1 MVFSTPIAGIT
12 WYLSFLLPQLC
23 LLLQIPHK
31 TWIHNLDYDDPP
43 PHVVPAHSHSAPP
56 CLVFP
61 VCSVFLYVPSTLI
74 CPATVLCTPS
84 EPNDSALSIIPLAM
98 FPAVPT
104 STRGFP
110 GVRKLKGTFFRN
122 KLKCSV
128 LSCAC
133 SEWVLAIHVCVS
145 NYFSFAAL

>member
-1 MVFSTPIAGIT
+1 MKENLIKRSIREGESVSERKVLNYNIKYHA
-12 WYLSFLLPQLC
+12 LS
-23 LLLQIPHK
+23 
-31 TWIHNLDYDDPP
+31 
-43 PHVVPAHSHSAPP
+43 VPAHSHSAPP

-84 EPNDSALSIIPLAM
+84 EPNDSALSIIPLAI

-122 KLKCSV
+122 KLRCSV

-145 NYFSFAAL
+145 NYFAFAAL